1 MATPED
7 EAIEYVVDKL
17 WDKYDHNKSGFLT
30 QDKLTKFLKETLAEM
45 DIQEF
50 SPEAY
55 AACLHHLGKGKNY
68 VEKKDMCAWL
78 KGVMKEGN

>member
-45 DIQEF
+45 DI
-50 SPEAY
+50 
-55 AACLHHLGKGKNY
+55 
-68 VEKKDMCAWL
+68 
-78 KGVMKEGN
+78 